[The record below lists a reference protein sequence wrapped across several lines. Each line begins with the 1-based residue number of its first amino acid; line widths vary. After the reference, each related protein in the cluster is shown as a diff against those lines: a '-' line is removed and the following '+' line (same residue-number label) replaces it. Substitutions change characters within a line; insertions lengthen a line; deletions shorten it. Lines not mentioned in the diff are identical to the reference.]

1 MIPRP
6 STRDSWVKSIILSGL
21 IAAMVMVVCTF
32 IADGPLDYLDADVH
46 LCWSRAFHV
55 ALGEG
60 HWPRWSAN
68 DFAGLG
74 APVFVFYAPLAHALA
89 AAFIAMGAAP
99 GLALNAVYATATI
112 MLAVV
117 IYHWMRSRFGV
128 RVAIAI
134 AVTWTMLPQLTLPGW
149 RFNMPATALA
159 LAACASVLWQLER
172 LLCGRRDASVW
183 LALSFALVFY
193 THTLSALLL
202 GAVLTAIS
210 AALLFRTNGPCAA
223 RYLLLALTAGTV
235 LAAPHW
241 LPAWIAADSVQLGN
255 FVQPTAK
262 RIEYNFLF
270 AGQGP
275 APWPERDLIQLT
287 NLWLLA
293 ALLLS
298 IGLLARRREGLA
310 ESTWPWFALA
320 ALLAFAAMTPLAAP
334 LYRLIEPSRFVQFGW
349 RWQGIFALF
358 ALPVIAAALAA
369 LRSRKLFG
377 VALLALMPLFVTGA
391 GIVPG
396 WSVFGLPRLP
406 RLTSLEA
413 QRRSIECAATP
424 PEYLPHGLLQSELA
438 LLLQDRTPLRVVS
451 GRAVLIDV
459 VANSHR
465 REYFVDAEML
475 SHLQLRVF
483 ASPGW
488 SLTLDGV
495 PIEPISQQ
503 PLVEVEV
510 NAGQHVLTLTY

>member
-1 MIPRP
+1 M
-6 STRDSWVKSIILSGL
+6 
-21 IAAMVMVVCTF
+21 
-32 IADGPLDYLDADVH
+32 
-46 LCWSRAFHV
+46 
-55 ALGEG
+55 
-60 HWPRWSAN
+60 
-68 DFAGLG
+68 
-74 APVFVFYAPLAHALA
+74 
-89 AAFIAMGAAP
+89 
-99 GLALNAVYATATI
+99 
-112 MLAVV
+112 
-117 IYHWMRSRFGV
+117 
-128 RVAIAI
+128 
-134 AVTWTMLPQLTLPGW
+134 
-149 RFNMPATALA
+149 
-159 LAACASVLWQLER
+159 
-172 LLCGRRDASVW
+172 
-183 LALSFALVFY
+183 
-193 THTLSALLL
+193 
-202 GAVLTAIS
+202 
-210 AALLFRTNGPCAA
+210 
-223 RYLLLALTAGTV
+223 
-235 LAAPHW
+235 
-241 LPAWIAADSVQLGN
+241 
-255 FVQPTAK
+255 
-262 RIEYNFLF
+262 
-270 AGQGP
+270 
-275 APWPERDLIQLT
+275 
-287 NLWLLA
+287 
-293 ALLLS
+293 
-298 IGLLARRREGLA
+298 
-310 ESTWPWFALA
+310 
-320 ALLAFAAMTPLAAP
+320 
-334 LYRLIEPSRFVQFGW
+334 
-349 RWQGIFALF
+349 
-358 ALPVIAAALAA
+358 IAAALAA